1 MNDEEHVELKLIRMD
16 LASLRED
23 VKKLTASVNKAEGRD
38 RWLLAFGPI
47 LIAIVGLVVFT
58 VIWSQVRE
66 NTREIQRIN
75 NGKPPITT
83 IEKANSVARV
93 DK

>member
-23 VKKLTASVNKAEGRD
+23 VKKLTASVNQAEGRD
-38 RWLLAFGPI
+38 RWVLAFGPI

-66 NTREIQRIN
+66 NTREIQRIDRGN
-75 NGKPPITT
+75 PVTGIDQSK
-83 IEKANSVARV
+83 SVARV
-93 DK
+93 AK